1 METAIRSL
9 VCPAICLVFTFAIA
23 IATFAGD
30 IDKNTAGI
38 WMFDE
43 GYGEEVKDLTDN
55 HNDGV
60 IEGDFEWVEGK
71 FGTALE
77 FNNGSVMIPN
87 SESLDISE
95 EITIEA
101 WISFGPAGTGA
112 DMVIAREEPAYSLQ
126 KFSNDTI
133 EGWVSVGG
141 WQGVRD
147 IGVGEIMEPEEWY
160 HVAFT
165 YDGDTMI
172 TYMNGEV
179 DRENA
184 VGGAIDV
191 VDAPFTIGSHMGS
204 SYFWIGKIDEVR
216 VSNVARTQDEIQAV
230 MAGFEIYLAVAP
242 GEKLAGTWG
251 HIKSGK

>member
-1 METAIRSL
+1 MRIAIRSL
-9 VCPAICLVFTFAIA
+9 VCPIICLVFTFAIA
-23 IATFAGD
+23 IAAFAGD
-30 IDKNTAGI
+30 IDKNTVGI

-43 GYGEEVKDLTDN
+43 GDGDEVKDLTDN

-60 IEGDFEWVEGK
+60 IEGDLEWVEGK
-71 FGTALE
+71 FGKALE
-77 FNNGSVMIPN
+77 FSNGSVMIPN

-95 EITIEA
+95 EITIET
-101 WISFGPAGTGA
+101 WITFSHAGVGM

-147 IGVGEIMEPEEWY
+147 FGGRANMEPEEWY

-165 YDGDTMI
+165 YDGDEMI
-172 TYMNGEV
+172 TYINGEV

-184 VGGAIDV
+184 ISGAIDV
-191 VDAPFTIGSHMGS
+191 ADVPFTIGSFQGTA
-204 SYFWIGKIDEVR
+204 YFWIGKIDEVR
-216 VSNVARTQDEIQAV
+216 VSNVARTQNEIKAV
-230 MAGFEIYLAVAP
+230 MSGFQEFLAVAP
-242 GEKLAGTWG
+242 SEKLTSTWG
-251 HIKSGK
+251 DIKNGR